1 MEKVYIVEASSGSYD
16 DYAWWIHG
24 IYLTSEEAEQS
35 KNKLNAEWEAKK
47 NILPPFPVDKDGD
60 LIDENLS
67 PEEKKIYH
75 IWWRDNFYSE
85 EWNGAKV
92 KEYEIGKIFK
102 N

>member
-16 DYAWWIHG
+16 DYHTWIHAV
-24 IYLTSEEAEQS
+24 YLTPEEAGAE
-35 KNKLNAEWEAKK
+35 KDRLNLEWEAKK
-47 NILPPFPVDKDGD
+47 NILPPFPVDADED

-75 IWWRDNFYSE
+75 IWWRNNFDAE
-85 EWNGAKV
+85 EWNPAVV
-92 KEYEIGKIFK
+92 KEYEIGKIYP